1 MVVSVV
7 MMKSVRLV
15 HGGGG
20 GRPDGHRVR
29 GGGLCQ
35 GELADDKPLWV
46 IMDGKEQLTFNV

>member
-29 GGGLCQ
+29 GGRGHRGRLRE
-35 GELADDKPLWV
+35 GVAWW
-46 IMDGKEQLTFNV
+46 

>member
-1 MVVSVV
+1 MLMVVSVV

-29 GGGLCQ
+29 GGGGGGHCGRLRE
-35 GELADDKPLWV
+35 GVARW
-46 IMDGKEQLTFNV
+46 